1 MVTLNH
7 HYNSKQ
13 SPGSWPKLSEWMEIS
28 GRFGSY
34 TRATD
39 VLEVAM
45 ESP

>member
-1 MVTLNH
+1 LCVK
-7 HYNSKQ
+7 SV
-13 SPGSWPKLSEWMEIS
+13 SPKLSELSEWMEIS

-34 TRATD
+34 ARATN